1 MRQPEFPECEL
12 HIPFIDQKVFWPGS
26 RFPAED
32 NHGERQHGA
41 ECDTGTDGRSE
52 HSVVRDQQV
61 ARNKQAYQTD
71 KRTARAVTYFA
82 ASGKILA

>member
-1 MRQPEFPECEL
+1 MSGLTAVMRQPEFPECEL

-41 ECDTGTDGRSE
+41 ECDTGTDDF
-52 HSVVRDQQV
+52 SVRQNGIINTSYIV
-61 ARNKQAYQTD
+61 APSNFD
-71 KRTARAVTYFA
+71 C
-82 ASGKILA
+82 